1 MSTPEARQ
9 ILDEL
14 GPLLTE
20 HLAADEW
27 GRLLVPLEPTEEEGE
42 FRIRDLHIED
52 VVGDEKRIEEALRSP
67 DVFPL
72 LPVLAQSCVTLCAL
86 EGVDPADVEG
96 GTFLRD
102 ISGGSFQ
109 FLPGLVRTPSEGFE
123 QLCQERLGPALE
135 RQGALLRRLGLDR
148 RHGYEL
154 DLQAGTLRFLDEEG
168 RTLSQAR
175 AVLLGSFSDLTR
187 TWAWAWGNPSLP
199 PALQEPSRGLCDRVT
214 RRDLWEISTPQFST
228 DLGTAQALA
237 LLLSVEAEAGGVHAV
252 RQEHR
257 TLFLLLDPLPIHG

>member
-1 MSTPEARQ
+1 LSTPEARQ

-14 GPLLTE
+14 GPLLAE
-20 HLAADEW
+20 HLAADAW
-27 GRLLVPLEPTEEEGE
+27 GRLLVPLEPTDEEGE

-52 VVGDEKRIEEALRSP
+52 VVGDERRIEEALRSP

-86 EGVDPADVEG
+86 DGVDPADVEG

-102 ISGGSFQ
+102 ADGSFQ

-123 QLCQERLGPALE
+123 QLCQERLGPAME
-135 RQGALLRRLGLDR
+135 RQGAMLQRLGLDR

-154 DLQAGTLRFLDEEG
+154 DLQGGTLRFVDEQG

-175 AVLLGSFSDLTR
+175 TTLLGSFSDLTR
-187 TWAWAWGNPSLP
+187 TWAWAWGNASLP
-199 PALQEPSRGLCDRVT
+199 PALQEPSRRLCDQVT

-237 LLLSVEAEAGGVHAV
+237 LLLSTEADAEGVHAV

-257 TLFLLLDPLPIHG
+257 TLFLLLDRLQPAG